1 MSSENEENPWMAH
14 SDMFQ
19 SLSFIRILKI
29 QCALHKL
36 KFIFNVECKGGH
48 EAETCYKAKH
58 RSGKSFSAWKTLK
71 RQARERYKECDS
83 AEYDLIKEKKVA
95 HVRSTHFN
103 KKNSINFV
111 HQSNSFSQFFQIF
124 ISHKYD
130 KLSEHLYF
138 FENIEPE
145 QSTLCKITF
154 YNSLL
159 HMKIRAAFIC
169 CDGVIF
175 AFYTVDN

>member
-1 MSSENEENPWMAH
+1 MWN
-14 SDMFQ
+14 
-19 SLSFIRILKI
+19 
-29 QCALHKL
+29 
-36 KFIFNVECKGGH
+36 
-48 EAETCYKAKH
+48 
-58 RSGKSFSAWKTLK
+58 
-71 RQARERYKECDS
+71 AREATKQKH
-83 AEYDLIKEKKVA
+83 ATK
-95 HVRSTHFN
+95 RSTEVVNHFQRGKHKKGKQERDKKSVIQLSTTSSKKKRLLMFVPRISI

-111 HQSNSFSQFFQIF
+111 HQSNSFSQFFQIL

-130 KLSEHLYF
+130 ELSEHLYF